1 MGRRPGWSVQSW
13 GEGSSAPKPVR
24 INERKLESE
33 VSNLIGNMPFTWLP
47 VLDEP
52 GPTSARRDIER
63 GSIALLSNWA
73 KEVLDA
79 PTGEWLGLH
88 CPREKVRGSGLWNQN
103 HVDERYDP
111 SFLDLFE
118 RLLEKDGRESRAS
131 VPRDTGAPSPL
142 VPAPP
147 ARAPS
152 GGNAARI
159 IALLRETPNLDDD
172 QISVKLGITPRQQ
185 VNQICRRLE
194 RTGVLARGRGT
205 HGKIVNRLI
214 GGGEGRSPVRP
225 PEPVGPPVAPLT
237 SRLVTSAT
245 GGSVLASTL
254 LLIPCSARKK
264 RVTGRNASGPSI
276 LDQLSPELALELSVA
291 RDEVRERAAVDESTK
306 IPAWERYDGTL
317 YQAAAPVLG
326 GAVQADIPVAILSG
340 GYGVVLATEPI
351 GDYEAV
357 FKSSWWPRG
366 LLERVLAEYAQAIGA
381 RTVRAFL
388 SSSTGYSSVVR
399 RVRWRTGIHEATLHC
414 PQVRGGGAMVKAPRA
429 QGEALAA
436 VLSGQLIDG
445 WLSSDGV
452 GLSSE
457 WLV

>member
-1 MGRRPGWSVQSW
+1 MSATKRRLADLQRFYALLAKLIDRQGGVRLLRDCDGRLEWPERGVYFFFEPGEARSDSGRGLRVVRVGTHALKAGSRTTLWNRLSQHRGSASSGRGNHRGSVFRLLVGAALMGRRPGWSVQSW

-52 GPTSARRDIER
+52 GPTSARGDIER

-73 KEVLDA
+73 REVLDA

-88 CPREKVRGSGLWNQN
+88 CPREKVRESGLWNQN

-118 RLLEKDGRESRAS
+118 RLLEKDGRESRSSA
-131 VPRDTGAPSPL
+131 PRDTVAPSPL

-214 GGGEGRSPVRP
+214 GGGEGRLPVRP

-254 LLIPCSARKK
+254 LLIPCSGRKK

-276 LDQLSPELALELSVA
+276 LDQLSPEFALELSLA
-291 RDEVRERAAVDESTK
+291 RDEVRERVGVSPRLD
-306 IPAWERYDGTL
+306 
-317 YQAAAPVLG
+317 
-326 GAVQADIPVAILSG
+326 VQREARRRSG
-340 GYGVVLATEPI
+340 RCRWV
-351 GDYEAV
+351 
-357 FKSSWWPRG
+357 
-366 LLERVLAEYAQAIGA
+366 
-381 RTVRAFL
+381 
-388 SSSTGYSSVVR
+388 TGF
-399 RVRWRTGIHEATLHC
+399 A
-414 PQVRGGGAMVKAPRA
+414 
-429 QGEALAA
+429 
-436 VLSGQLIDG
+436 
-445 WLSSDGV
+445 
-452 GLSSE
+452 
-457 WLV
+457 